1 MSNIQAKTM
10 TVNHYTTSID
20 KDLCDRSLGL
30 NPEGGKFPNHFGFKP
45 NDLKEEERK
54 KEKNQKKIKKEEEK
68 ENGRK
73 NDMRNMNVRK
83 SKADHLEDNGGNK
96 VMS

>member
-1 MSNIQAKTM
+1 MIWENQGMEYNFK
-10 TVNHYTTSID
+10 
-20 KDLCDRSLGL
+20 
-30 NPEGGKFPNHFGFKP
+30 EG
-45 NDLKEEERK
+45 
-54 KEKNQKKIKKEEEK
+54 